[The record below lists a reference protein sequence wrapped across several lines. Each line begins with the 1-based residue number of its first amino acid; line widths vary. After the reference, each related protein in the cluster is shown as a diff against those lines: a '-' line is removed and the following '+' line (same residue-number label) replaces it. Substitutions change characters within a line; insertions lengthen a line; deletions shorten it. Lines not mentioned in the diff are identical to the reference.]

1 MIAGLLTD
9 KSPIFDVLNRTRV
22 LRNFLALNQTA
33 MQIGLAYPKNF
44 YQIPE
49 YDIVLERA
57 KKLTESWGG
66 KLTLLYIPQSARFQ
80 GLLRHHFAY
89 DRLRMAVIR
98 SAQERGIKTI
108 DLVELFSNEREP
120 QRFYGTEDAHFSE
133 HGAAFAAQAIAN
145 HIAPKPDE

>member
-1 MIAGLLTD
+1 MLSYGPSEISAERISHRGEVISRLLTISLPSSTFEPD
-9 KSPIFDVLNRTRV
+9 AAY

-66 KLTLLYIPQSARFQ
+66 KLTLLDIPQSARFQ

-108 DLVELFSNEREP
+108 DLVETILNE
-120 QRFYGTEDAHFSE
+120 
-133 HGAAFAAQAIAN
+133 
-145 HIAPKPDE
+145 